1 MNDSTLPGFWTSRY
15 ASEETPWDFH
25 GVPLAIK
32 TFLNAAPRA
41 PSNVLVP
48 GCGSGYEVKAFQDA
62 GLNVTAID
70 FAPLAIKR
78 TRSLAGSTGVTILL
92 ADFFTHD
99 FPLRYFDIVYERT
112 FLCSLPPSRWR
123 SYSERMAALLKTNG
137 RLIGIFLYG
146 DESDPPPYPLTA
158 ARAHELFA
166 ENFQLI
172 HDEPVSDSL
181 PIFQGMERW
190 QEWRRI

>member
-15 ASEETPWDFH
+15 ESGKTPWDFH
-25 GVPLAIK
+25 GVPLAVK
-32 TFLNAAPRA
+32 TFLASASCAPC
-41 PSNVLVP
+41 NILVP

-70 FAPLAIKR
+70 FAPVAVDR
-78 TRSLAGSTGVTILL
+78 TQRLAGSTGATILL
-92 ADFFTHD
+92 GDFFTHD
-99 FPLRYFDIVYERT
+99 FPLRHFDIVYERT
-112 FLCSLPPSRWR
+112 FLCSLPPSRWQ

-146 DESDPPPYPLTA
+146 NESEPPPYPLTTSI
-158 ARAHELFA
+158 ARELFV

-172 HDEPVSDSL
+172 RDEPVSDSL

>member
-15 ASEETPWDFH
+15 ASGKTPWDFH

-32 TFLNAAPRA
+32 TFLTAAPYA
-41 PSNVLVP
+41 PCNVLVP

-70 FAPLAIKR
+70 FAPFAIER
-78 TRSLAGSTGVTILL
+78 TRNLAGSTGATILL
-92 ADFFTHD
+92 GDFFTHD
-99 FPLRYFDIVYERT
+99 FPPRHFDIVYERT
-112 FLCSLPPSRWR
+112 FLCSLPPCRWR

-146 DESDPPPYPLTA
+146 RESEPPPYPLTSTM
-158 ARAHELFA
+158 AHELFA
-166 ENFQLI
+166 ENFKLI
-172 HDEPVSDSL
+172 RNEPVSDSL